1 MLCLQLGQTSLLV
14 VVLADGKDPP
24 VLLAIVLVDCLAV
37 HLLHREE
44 IDSAVD
50 GGLALIGMRLHTG
63 IQGTRI
69 AMVT

>member
-1 MLCLQLGQTSLLV
+1 LV
-14 VVLADGKDPP
+14 VILADGKDPP
-24 VLLAIVLVDCLAV
+24 ILLAIVLVDCLSV

-50 GGLALIGMRLHTG
+50 GLGLIGVRLHTG
-63 IQGTRI
+63 IQGAWI